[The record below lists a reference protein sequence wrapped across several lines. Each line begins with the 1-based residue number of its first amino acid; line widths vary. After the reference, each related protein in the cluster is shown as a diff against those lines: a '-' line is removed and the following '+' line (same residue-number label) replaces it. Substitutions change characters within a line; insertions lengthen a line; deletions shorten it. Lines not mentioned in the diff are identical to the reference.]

1 MYVVNARYNT
11 EMFVIALQDIHV
23 AEECRYISPN
33 ISVYHSCQAVEKT
46 LKGLLRCYGLTSIDI
61 DNTHELDDLL
71 SSVERFWMM
80 PESVANDIDALNGYK
95 QNLRYKIQKTD
106 PTPGD
111 ADVVM
116 NKAKCVMDAV
126 SNHGKCAL
134 EYQEAS
140 DEYKKYLKS
149 VKPGVAD
156 ES

>member
-1 MYVVNARYNT
+1 
-11 EMFVIALQDIHV
+11 MFAIALQDIHV
-23 AEECRYISPN
+23 AGECRYISPN
-33 ISVYHSCQAVEKT
+33 ISVYHSCQAVEKI
-46 LKGLLRCYGLTSIDI
+46 LKGLLRCYGLTANDI

-95 QNLRYKIQKTD
+95 QSLRYKIQKTD

-111 ADVVM
+111 AGVVYQ
-116 NKAKCVMDAV
+116 KAKHVMDAV

-134 EYQEAS
+134 EYQEAA

-149 VKPGVAD
+149 VQPDCKD
-156 ES
+156 ESQ